1 MPYRMQDD
9 SVTVRGKGHPK
20 YSGKSVTP
28 RGEELRK
35 RKGAEPGR
43 YEVGSHGHPEKE
55 AGKSTARDVS
65 GVRPQDPVSKKMP
78 NLR

>member
-1 MPYRMQDD
+1 MKYRVQDD
-9 SVTVRGKGHPK
+9 SVTLKGRGHPK

-28 RGEELRK
+28 RGEEMRNK
-35 RKGAEPGR
+35 KGAEPGR
-43 YEVGSHGHPEKE
+43 YDVGEHGPDKQ

-65 GVRPQDPVSKKMP
+65 SVRPQDPISDKMP